1 MHKDHRPACH
11 AFRLEKVK
19 GLPRARAVFDPL
31 LRPRTQTFAKG
42 FGLLLPTG
50 RIGICT
56 LDMGCVGIGII
67 QLHGADPLN
76 VNWTIIPIVALGS
89 QTNSRRMHM
98 TASTTDLKSML
109 KDPSLLETRAYIGG
123 KWVDGEDGTFDVTN
137 PSRGDVVAKV
147 ANLSRAQVAGA
158 IAQAEAAQKEWAKW
172 TGKERAAVMRKW
184 FDLMMAN
191 QDDLGMILT
200 AEQGKPLAEAK
211 GEIAYGASFIEFFG
225 EQAKRIYG
233 ETIPGHQRDK
243 RITVI
248 KQPIGVA
255 ASITPW
261 NFPNAMIT
269 RKAAPALA
277 AGCAFVARP
286 AAETPLSA
294 IVMGVLAERAG
305 IPAGVFNVVPSSS
318 SSAIGKEFCENP
330 AVRKLTFTGSTE
342 VGRILMKQAADQVMK
357 CSMELGGN
365 APFIVFDDA
374 DLDAAVEGAILCKFR
389 NNGQTCVCANRIYV
403 QAGVYDA
410 FAAKLVKA
418 VEKLKVGDGFEEG
431 VALGPL
437 INPAAGEKVKE
448 HIDDA
453 KAKGATIALGAN
465 GAMDG
470 NFLAPT
476 IMTGVTQDMKVAQEE
491 TFGPLAPLFK
501 FDTEDDVIAMANDT
515 IFGLA
520 SYFYAKDLSRV
531 YKVAEALEY
540 GIVGVNTGL
549 ISTEVAPFGGVKQS
563 GLGREGSHHGIEDY
577 LEMKYICMSV

>member
-1 MHKDHRPACH
+1 MPS
-11 AFRLEKVK
+11 
-19 GLPRARAVFDPL
+19 
-31 LRPRTQTFAKG
+31 AK
-42 FGLLLPTG
+42 
-50 RIGICT
+50 
-56 LDMGCVGIGII
+56 
-67 QLHGADPLN
+67 
-76 VNWTIIPIVALGS
+76 
-89 QTNSRRMHM
+89 
-98 TASTTDLKSML
+98 TDLKSLL
-109 KDPSLLETRAYIGG
+109 KDPSLLETRAYVNGQWI
-123 KWVDGEDGTFDVTN
+123 DGDDGTFDVTN
-137 PSRGDVVAKV
+137 PARGDVIAQVAD
-147 ANLSRAQVAGA
+147 LSRAQVGKA
-158 IAQAEAAQKEWAKW
+158 IDAAESAQKEWASW
-172 TGKERAAVMRKW
+172 TGKERAAVLRKW
-184 FDLMMAN
+184 FDLMMEN
-191 QDDLGMILT
+191 QDDLGTILT

-225 EQAKRIYG
+225 EEAKRNYG

-269 RKAAPALA
+269 RKAGPALA

-318 SSAIGKEFCENP
+318 SSAVGKEFCENP
-330 AVRKLTFTGSTE
+330 KVRKLTFTGSTE
-342 VGRILMKQAADQVMK
+342 VGRILLKQASEQVMK

-374 DLDAAVEGAILCKFR
+374 DLDAAVEGAIMCKFR

-410 FAAKLVKA
+410 FAQKLKDRVSKM
-418 VEKLKVGDGFEEG
+418 KVGDGLEAG
-431 VALGPL
+431 VDLGPL
-437 INPAAGEKVKE
+437 INPEAGDKVIE
-448 HIDDA
+448 HIKDA
-453 KAKGATIALGAN
+453 KSKGATVILGDAQDT
-465 GAMDG
+465 MEG
-470 NFLAPT
+470 NFFAPT
-476 IMTGVTQDMKVAQEE
+476 IITGVTSDMAVATEE

-501 FDTEDDVIAMANDT
+501 FENEDEVIAMANDT

-540 GIVGVNTGL
+540 GIVGINTGI
-549 ISTEVAPFGGVKQS
+549 ISTELAPFGGVKQS
-563 GLGREGSHHGIEDY
+563 GLGREGSHHGMEDY
-577 LEMKYICMSV
+577 QEMKYICMSV

>member
-1 MHKDHRPACH
+1 MTD
-11 AFRLEKVK
+11 
-19 GLPRARAVFDPL
+19 
-31 LRPRTQTFAKG
+31 AK
-42 FGLLLPTG
+42 
-50 RIGICT
+50 
-56 LDMGCVGIGII
+56 
-67 QLHGADPLN
+67 
-76 VNWTIIPIVALGS
+76 
-89 QTNSRRMHM
+89 
-98 TASTTDLKSML
+98 TDLKSML

-123 KWVDGEDGTFDVTN
+123 EWVDGDDGTFDVTN
-137 PSRGDVVAKV
+137 PARGDVIAKV
-147 ANLSRAQVAGA
+147 ADLSRAQVAGA
-158 IAQAEAAQKEWAKW
+158 IAQAEKAQKEWASW
-172 TGKERAAVMRKW
+172 TGKERAGVMRKW

-191 QDDLGMILT
+191 QDDLGIILT

-211 GEIAYGASFIEFFG
+211 GEIAYGASFIEFMG
-225 EQAKRIYG
+225 EQAKRVYG

-403 QAGVYDA
+403 QAGVYDD
-410 FAAKLVKA
+410 FAAKLKVA
-418 VEKLKVGDGFEEG
+418 VEALKIGDGLNDDTQ
-431 VALGPL
+431 LGPL
-437 INPAAGEKVKE
+437 IEASAIDKVQE
-448 HIDDA
+448 HLKDA
-453 KAKGATIALGAN
+453 LSKGGTILTGGKPHDLG
-465 GAMDG
+465 GL
-470 NFLAPT
+470 FFQPT
-476 IMTGVTQDMKVAQEE
+476 IVTGATQDMMVSTDE
-491 TFGPLAPLFK
+491 TFGPFAPLFK
-501 FDTEDDVIAMANDT
+501 FEDEDDVITKANDT

-531 YKVAEALEY
+531 TKVAEALEY
-540 GIVGVNTGL
+540 GIVGVNTGI

-563 GLGREGSHHGIEDY
+563 GLGREGSRHGMDDY
-577 LEMKYICMSV
+577 MEMKYICMSV